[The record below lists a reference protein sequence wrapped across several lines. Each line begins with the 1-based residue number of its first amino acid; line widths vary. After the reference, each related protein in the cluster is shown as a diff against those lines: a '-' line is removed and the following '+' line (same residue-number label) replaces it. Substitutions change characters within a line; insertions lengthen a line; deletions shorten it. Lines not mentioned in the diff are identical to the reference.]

1 MNENRLHFV
10 PIAELSRRI
19 RTGDLSPVEL
29 TRSCLDRI
37 EALDGKLGAFRLRCP
52 ERALAAARRAES
64 AAAADRGPLHGIP
77 FVAKDLFD
85 VRGLPTTAGTRL
97 LADNIA
103 AEDSEV
109 VARLEAAG
117 MILLGKTNTV
127 QLAYGGAGVNN
138 DHGTP
143 RNPWCDEH
151 RLPGGSSSGTAVAL
165 AAGMAPAGLGTD
177 TGGSVRIPASF
188 CNLTGLKTTVGR
200 VGRSGVYPLSF
211 TLDSVG
217 PLARSAE
224 DTALLYES
232 MQATHRVMDDLGSGV
247 SGLRLAFAESVFWDD
262 ADGEVVDRVRATGPV
277 FEELGAR
284 VDSIEFPEA
293 REAQELNP
301 RGLVIASEAYTQ
313 NRRLVEEHFDELDPV
328 VASRMI
334 QGRDTP
340 AHEYLRAKLDRE
352 ALAARTDEAL
362 GDVDALLCPTVMI
375 PPPPVAGLLDDLD
388 SYNRINLQCLRN
400 TVIGNLLGLCGL
412 SVPCGFTRDGLPVGL
427 MIYGRA
433 FQEQQVL
440 RVGHAFQQATDWHRR
455 TPEPEGFTARS

>member
-1 MNENRLHFV
+1 MNENRLVFAS
-10 PIAELSRRI
+10 IAELSRRI
-19 RTGDLSPVEL
+19 RAGDLAPVEL
-29 TRSCLDRI
+29 TRSYLDRI
-37 EALDGKLGAFRLRCP
+37 EALDGKLGAFRLVCP
-52 ERALAAARRAES
+52 ERALAAARQAES
-64 AAAADRGPLHGIP
+64 AASTDRGALHGIP

-97 LADNIA
+97 MADNIA
-103 AEDSEV
+103 TEDSEV

-127 QLAYGGAGVNN
+127 QFAYGGTGVNN

-151 RLPGGSSSGTAVAL
+151 RLPGGSSSGSAVAV

-177 TGGSVRIPASF
+177 TGGSVRVPASF

-200 VGRSGVYPLSF
+200 IDRSGVYPLSF
-211 TLDSVG
+211 SLDSVG
-217 PLARSAE
+217 PLARTAE
-224 DTALLYES
+224 DAALLYEN
-232 MQATHRVMDDLGSGV
+232 MQSTHRVMDDLRLGV
-247 SGLRLAFAESVFWDD
+247 RGMRLAFAEAVFWDD
-262 ADGEVVDRVRATGPV
+262 ADAEVVDTVRATKRV
-277 FEELGAR
+277 FEEFGAR

-293 REAQELNP
+293 REALDLNP

-313 NRRLVEEHFDELDPV
+313 NRRFLEEHFDELDPV

-334 QGRDTP
+334 QGRETP

-352 ALAARTDEAL
+352 ALAARTDATLRE
-362 GDVDALLCPTVMI
+362 VDALLCPTVMI
-375 PPPPVAGLLDDLD
+375 PPPPVAELLVDLD

-433 FQEQQVL
+433 FHEQQVL
-440 RVGHAFQQATDWHRR
+440 RVGHAFQQATDWHLRA
-455 TPEPEGFTARS
+455 PE